1 MPSAL
6 RRPRKQYSAMAVRA
20 VFVALYQQGLIYLYS
35 EEEKEY
41 RVDACQSCRKY
52 IKTVDSRV
60 LNRCAYPALE
70 QVASLHLDL
79 KAAEAGYTA
88 ALSAASPT

>member
-1 MPSAL
+1 L
-6 RRPRKQYSAMAVRA
+6 
-20 VFVALYQQGLIYLYS
+20 YLYS

-41 RVDACQSCRKY
+41 RVDACESCRKY
-52 IKTVDSRV
+52 IKTVDTRV
-60 LNRCAYPALE
+60 LGRRAYPPLE

-88 ALSAASPT
+88 GLPIHLQSDPVLSHIA